1 MKLHSLTT
9 ATAMILF
16 ISFLQSQEKL
26 PDVDIFTLEGTRISS
41 EKIQNDSV
49 PMIMVFWKT
58 YDDNCCKELMDLND
72 IYIEEL
78 KDKGVR
84 IVAVCVDNIGNLDYI
99 RPFVYGHDI
108 EFEVYIDKN
117 ENFKRAMSIPAVPFT
132 ILFDKDAHP
141 FCKFLG
147 YCPAIDEMVCKKVDE
162 SLALAEE

>member
-1 MKLHSLTT
+1 MKT
-9 ATAMILF
+9 
-16 ISFLQSQEKL
+16 SFLTAATVLMFLISLSQSQNNL
-26 PDVDIFTLEGTRISS
+26 PDVDLYTLEGTKISTLNIG
-41 EKIQNDSV
+41 KDSV

-72 IYIEEL
+72 VYIENL

-117 ENFKRAMSIPAVPFT
+117 GNFKRAMSIPTVPFT
-132 ILFDKDAHP
+132 ILFDKQAQP
-141 FCKFLG
+141 YCKFLG
-147 YCPAIDEMVCKKVDE
+147 YCPSIDEMICEKVEE
-162 SLALAEE
+162 SLVIADE